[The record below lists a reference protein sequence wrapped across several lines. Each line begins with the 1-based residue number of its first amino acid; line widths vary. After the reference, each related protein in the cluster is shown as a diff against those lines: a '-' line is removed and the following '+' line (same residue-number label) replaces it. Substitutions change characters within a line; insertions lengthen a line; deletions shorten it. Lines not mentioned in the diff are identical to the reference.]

1 MPGSTTL
8 KLKGVVFECEK
19 LKGGLMTKLAFCFV
33 GHILS
38 PAPTYNIPTIQ
49 CPFCRSGR
57 HVFIDYDRRGL
68 THNQYQHLTKNSKK
82 NPEKIWMFRSSARPA
97 REID

>member
-8 KLKGVVFECEK
+8 KLKGVVIECEK
-19 LKGGLMTKLAFCFV
+19 LKGGLMTKLSFSFV

-38 PAPTYNIPTIQ
+38 SAPTYNIPTIE

-57 HVFIDYDRRGL
+57 HVLSGVDYDRRGL
-68 THNQYQHLTKNSKK
+68 THIQNQHLTKNSKK
-82 NPEKIWMFRSSARPA
+82 NLF
-97 REID
+97 